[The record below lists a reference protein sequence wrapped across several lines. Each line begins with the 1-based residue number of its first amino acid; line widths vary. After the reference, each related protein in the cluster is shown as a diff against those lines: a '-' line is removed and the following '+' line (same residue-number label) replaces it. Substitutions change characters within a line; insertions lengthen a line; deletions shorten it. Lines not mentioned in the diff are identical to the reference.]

1 MLDEP
6 RPARVG
12 CPHELHDLGTW
23 FHIHTEGD
31 SDESVPYLPV
41 TATVVA
47 AGRPPLT
54 LRLAPMLGE
63 RGFHYGADV
72 ALPERT
78 QKITV
83 AIGAATVAV
92 TGSDKTRFKRPVS
105 AVFDWAT
112 P

>member
-1 MLDEP
+1 M
-6 RPARVG
+6 
-12 CPHELHDLGTW
+12 
-23 FHIHTEGD
+23 
-31 SDESVPYLPV
+31 PYLPV